1 MELLEAADEKAFL
14 WLNGWVGRFPW
25 LDSLAQL
32 VVSDYLVP
40 LVLSLTLLGLWFTG
54 ADAIARLR
62 NQHGVIVGI
71 IALGLASV
79 VLDLFNVF
87 LFRPRP
93 FSTLPVSLL
102 FYQPTDSSFPSH
114 PAIVGF
120 SLATGVW
127 LWNRRVGAALL
138 VAATLYALARVYSG
152 VAYPLD
158 ILGGAAIGAGAA
170 LIGAFVL
177 RCVKF
182 FPELI
187 LRIAR
192 SLYLA

>member
-93 FSTLPVSLL
+93 FSTLSVSLL

-120 SLATGVW
+120 SIATGIW
-127 LWNRRVGAALL
+127 LWNRKAGVALL
-138 VAATLYALARVYSG
+138 VVATLYSLARVYSG

-158 ILGGAAIGAGAA
+158 VLGGAAIGAGGA
-170 LIGAFVL
+170 LLGAFIV
-177 RCVKF
+177 RRVKF
-182 FPELI
+182 FPDFI